1 MTGAALAV
9 TVTARAS
16 LAVLPGGTVIGTL
29 TGEPEALVTVTTP
42 LVSVACTD
50 PAVWAAAQADCWPR
64 TWASVTSVIWT
75 SGAAVLVQASYW
87 VSMLLSSVNR
97 VYPFAALLPPIRLV
111 WCA

>member
-1 MTGAALAV
+1 MVPCGVV
-9 TVTARAS
+9 T
-16 LAVLPGGTVIGTL
+16 GTL

-42 LVSVACTD
+42 LVSLAFTD
-50 PAVWAAAQADCWPR
+50 PAVSAAAQADCWPR
-64 TWASVTSVIWT
+64 TWASVVSVIWT

-97 VYPFAALLPPIRLV
+97 VYPFAGSLPPIRLV